1 MPGMD
6 SSAKLDWNR
15 FGRANAARQW
25 RKQSAAMGRHMTELI
40 VEAAEV
46 AHGMRIL
53 DVACGAGEPSISLGM
68 RLEGTGEVIGVDIA
82 PESLKIAEER
92 AAQQQLTNT
101 RFQYADVHELPFPDG
116 TFDRI
121 TSRLG
126 VMFFADLPKATHELL
141 RVLKPQGKIVL
152 MAWGPMEQPY
162 FATMAGT
169 VLRTLPDATIPGSA
183 QKVFS
188 FARTGALS
196 SALRDAGF
204 RSADEKNLTIP
215 WTWPGTP
222 EDAWAYFQE
231 LAVPFAPLLQS
242 IPPERRAEVDEAV
255 LRAISQYYDGSE
267 IKFTAIVNVASATK

>member
-1 MPGMD
+1 MD

-25 RKQSAAMGRHMTELI
+25 RRQSAAMGHSVTEAI

-46 AHGMRIL
+46 APGMRIL

-68 RLEGTGEVIGVDIA
+68 RLNGTGEVIGVDIA
-82 PESLKIAEER
+82 PESLRIAEER
-92 AAQQQLTNT
+92 AATQRLNNV
-101 RFQYADVHELPFPDG
+101 RFQYADVHELPFPDD

-126 VMFFADLPKATHELL
+126 VMFFADLSKAAYEML
-141 RVLKPQGKIVL
+141 RVLRPQGKIVL
-152 MAWGPMEQPY
+152 LAWGPMGQPY
-162 FATMAGT
+162 FETMVGT
-169 VLRTLPDATIPGSA
+169 VLQALPGTSVPSSAKNVFAFANTGTLTN
-183 QKVFS
+183 
-188 FARTGALS
+188 
-196 SALRDAGF
+196 ALRDAGF
-204 RSADEKNLTIP
+204 KSADEQILTVP

-222 EDAWAYFQE
+222 ADAWAYFQE

-242 IPPERRAEVDEAV
+242 IPPERRSEVDEAV
-255 LRAISQYYDGSE
+255 LHAISQYYDGSE

>member
-1 MPGMD
+1 MD

-25 RKQSAAMGRHMTELI
+25 RKQSAAMGRSVTELI

-46 AHGMRIL
+46 AHGMHIL

-68 RLEGTGEVIGVDIA
+68 LLDGTGEVVGVDIA

-92 AAQQQLTNT
+92 AADQRLTNV
-101 RFQYADVHELPFPDG
+101 RFQQADVHELPFPDN
-116 TFDRI
+116 TFERI

-126 VMFFADLPKATHELL
+126 VMFFADLPKAAHEML

-152 MAWGPMEQPY
+152 LAWGPMAQPY
-162 FATMAGT
+162 FETMAGT
-169 VLRTLPDATIPGSA
+169 VLRSLPGTSLPDSA
-183 QKVFS
+183 KKVFA
-188 FARTGALS
+188 FANAGMLT
-196 SALRDAGF
+196 SALHNAGF
-204 RSADEKNLTIP
+204 KSADEKNLTVP

-222 EDAWAYFQE
+222 EEAWAYFQE
-231 LAVPFAPLLQS
+231 VAVPFAPLLKS
-242 IPPERRAEVDEAV
+242 IPQERRTEVDEAV

-267 IKFTAIVNVASATK
+267 ISFTAIVNVASATK